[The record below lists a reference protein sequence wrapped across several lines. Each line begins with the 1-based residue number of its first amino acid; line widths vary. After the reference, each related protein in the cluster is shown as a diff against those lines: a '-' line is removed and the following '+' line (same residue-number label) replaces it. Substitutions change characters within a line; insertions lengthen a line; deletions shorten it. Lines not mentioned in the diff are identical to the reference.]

1 MFQTLT
7 SPLRSGKPCH
17 MSADRRAKSNFKP
30 GNDNLSSSPWLFA
43 AAVAA
48 LAVLA
53 LAAYSNS
60 FSVPFFFDDLPAVL
74 DNPTIRDLSTAFSP
88 PSHGGTFGR
97 PVANFSLGINYA
109 ISGTSVWSY
118 HLANLAIHILAGL
131 TLFGIVRRTL
141 LQPCL
146 RARLGSAALPLAFLT
161 AGLWLVHPL
170 QTETVT
176 CVVQRTESLASLF
189 LLLTL
194 YGFIRRTEGESQQLR
209 VQGPESRSKSAP
221 SSQPSTLSSGLWA
234 TVSVAACLLGMAT
247 KETMAVAPIMIFLY
261 DRTFIAGSFREA
273 WRRHK
278 RMHLSLAGT
287 WLLLGCLVLKSEGA
301 RGKAAGFG
309 LGVTPWEYGLTQ
321 CQAVVHYLFLSIWPH
336 PLVVDYGT
344 GVIRSFSEVWWQA
357 GFLGL
362 LLAGTIV
369 AVVRCPPIGFLG
381 AWFFVILAPSSSVI
395 PLVAQ
400 TMAEHRMYLP
410 LAAII
415 TGTVLGVYALARQ
428 RGWWALGVLL
438 PGLALLT
445 FLRNQDYRSELSIWS
460 DTLEKCPGNLRAR
473 NEVANSLESL
483 GRHDEAIAQFK
494 ISLQLDPGDPA
505 AHYDLGFI
513 LMKVNQT
520 AEAIA
525 QFQEAVRLKPEFAE
539 AQSELGNALIQ
550 AGKIEEGIPHYQEA
564 LRLRPDFAQAQYY
577 LGIAFF
583 NLGQYEKA
591 REQFAGA
598 IRLNPDFAEAHNNL
612 GSALYLLGNRAG
624 AIEQYEEALS
634 LNPDC
639 SEAQANLDKVRAST
653 AK

>member
-1 MFQTLT
+1 
-7 SPLRSGKPCH
+7 
-17 MSADRRAKSNFKP
+17 
-30 GNDNLSSSPWLFA
+30 
-43 AAVAA
+43 
-48 LAVLA
+48 
-53 LAAYSNS
+53 
-60 FSVPFFFDDLPAVL
+60 
-74 DNPTIRDLSTAFSP
+74 
-88 PSHGGTFGR
+88 
-97 PVANFSLGINYA
+97 
-109 ISGTSVWSY
+109 
-118 HLANLAIHILAGL
+118 
-131 TLFGIVRRTL
+131 
-141 LQPCL
+141 
-146 RARLGSAALPLAFLT
+146 
-161 AGLWLVHPL
+161 
-170 QTETVT
+170 
-176 CVVQRTESLASLF
+176 
-189 LLLTL
+189 
-194 YGFIRRTEGESQQLR
+194 
-209 VQGPESRSKSAP
+209 
-221 SSQPSTLSSGLWA
+221 
-234 TVSVAACLLGMAT
+234 
-247 KETMAVAPIMIFLY
+247 
-261 DRTFIAGSFREA
+261 
-273 WRRHK
+273 
-278 RMHLSLAGT
+278 
-287 WLLLGCLVLKSEGA
+287 
-301 RGKAAGFG
+301 
-309 LGVTPWEYGLTQ
+309 
-321 CQAVVHYLFLSIWPH
+321 
-336 PLVVDYGT
+336 
-344 GVIRSFSEVWWQA
+344 VIRNFSEVWWQA

-362 LLAGTIV
+362 LLAGTII

-395 PLVAQ
+395 PLVSQ

-415 TGTVLGVYALARQ
+415 TGTVLGVYALDRP

-445 FLRNQDYRSELSIWS
+445 FLRNQDYRTELSIWS

-494 ISLQLDPGDPA
+494 ISLQLNPGDPA

-520 AEAIA
+520 ADAIV

-550 AGKIEEGIPHYQEA
+550 AGKIEEGISHCQEA

-591 REQFAGA
+591 RERFAEA
-598 IRLNPDFAEAHNNL
+598 IQLNPDFAEAHNNL
-612 GSALYLLGNRAG
+612 GSALYLLGNRTG